1 MNPASMTT
9 PMGGLGGAPGAAGP
23 NMQGMSEQEQA
34 MVKMVHTYP
43 SPFKLF
49 LSHPKNQANTPIKT
63 IDVLRHGILPH
74 EDRHGRNNGFRS
86 GWCLRFVYG

>member
-34 MVKMVHTYP
+34 MVKMVHTYT
-43 SPFKLF
+43 
-49 LSHPKNQANTPIKT
+49 HPLYTLPLTPK
-63 IDVLRHGILPH
+63 
-74 EDRHGRNNGFRS
+74 ES
-86 GWCLRFVYG
+86 S

>member
-43 SPFKLF
+43 IPLYT
-49 LSHPKNQANTPIKT
+49 LPLTPK
-63 IDVLRHGILPH
+63 
-74 EDRHGRNNGFRS
+74 ES
-86 GWCLRFVYG
+86 S

>member
-34 MVKMVHTYP
+34 MVKMVHFPLPLTL
-43 SPFKLF
+43 SLLHQKTKLT
-49 LSHPKNQANTPIKT
+49 H
-63 IDVLRHGILPH
+63 
-74 EDRHGRNNGFRS
+74 
-86 GWCLRFVYG
+86 